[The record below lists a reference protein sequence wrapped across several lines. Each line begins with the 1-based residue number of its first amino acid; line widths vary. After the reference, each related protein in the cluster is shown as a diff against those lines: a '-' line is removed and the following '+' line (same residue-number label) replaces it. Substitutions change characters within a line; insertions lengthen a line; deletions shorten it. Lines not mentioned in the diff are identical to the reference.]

1 MRTGIRQ
8 RLEKLEREKML
19 DIGKFIAEMIR
30 AMDSGKTDLLRGRKL
45 NITREQVQALA
56 EMTARLREVEN
67 GRDASDS

>member
-30 AMDSGKTDLLRGRKL
+30 AMDSEKTDLLRGRKL